1 MNNSSIFFPL
11 LAQVFLTAMVW
22 AWMYYTRIRE
32 MVAKNIPAQSLANGP
47 RARELLQGVAGP
59 SENLI
64 NLFELPVLFYVAALT
79 AYVSGAVSTM
89 FIFLA
94 WLYVGL
100 RFVHSVVHIT
110 YNNVMHR
117 FAAYFL
123 STVILW
129 AMWALLAWWL
139 IGMANS

>member
-1 MNNSSIFFPL
+1 MNNSSTFFPL

-22 AWMYYTRIRE
+22 AWMYSTRIRE
-32 MVAKNIPAQSLANGP
+32 MVEKNISAQSLANSQ
-47 RARELLQGVAGP
+47 RAHELLRSVAGP
-59 SENLI
+59 SDNLI
-64 NLFELPVLFYVAALT
+64 NLFELPVLFYVAALI
-79 AYVSGAVSTM
+79 AYVSGAVSTI
-89 FIFLA
+89 FILLA

-129 AMWALLAWWL
+129 IMWAVLAWRL
-139 IGMANS
+139 IGMANG

>member
-11 LAQVFLTAMVW
+11 AAQVLLTAMVW
-22 AWMYYTRIRE
+22 TWMYFTRIRE
-32 MVAKNIPAQSLANGP
+32 MLTKNIPAQRLENTQ
-47 RARELLQGVAGP
+47 RARELLRGVAGP

-64 NLFELPVLFYVAALT
+64 NLFELPVLFYVAALI
-79 AYVSGAVSTM
+79 AYVSGAVSTI
-89 FIFLA
+89 FILLA

-100 RFVHSVVHIT
+100 RFIHSVVHIT

-129 AMWALLAWWL
+129 IMWAVLAWRL